1 MATNLEMTAITQLD
15 EAEQFANEYGIPTR
29 AILAYWG
36 NMDNDWDEIA
46 QWIDDAVD
54 AYIGEAEGWNY
65 QEWLGC
71 RMEELG
77 IIDVEI
83 LGELRFYFD
92 YEKYGRDLELG
103 GDVWSSDGFYFF
115 NR

>member
-1 MATNLEMTAITQLD
+1 MATNLEMTAITQLE
-15 EAEQFANEYGIPTR
+15 EAESYAKDYGVDAR

-36 NMDNDWDEIA
+36 NMGDDWDDIPN
-46 QWIDDAVD
+46 WIDKVAE
-54 AYIGEAEGWNY
+54 AYIGEVEGFNAH
-65 QEWLGC
+65 QWLGEW
-71 RMEELG
+71 MEAEG

-92 YEKYGRDLELG
+92 YEKFGRDLELG
-103 GDVWSSDGFYFF
+103 GDVWESNGFYFW